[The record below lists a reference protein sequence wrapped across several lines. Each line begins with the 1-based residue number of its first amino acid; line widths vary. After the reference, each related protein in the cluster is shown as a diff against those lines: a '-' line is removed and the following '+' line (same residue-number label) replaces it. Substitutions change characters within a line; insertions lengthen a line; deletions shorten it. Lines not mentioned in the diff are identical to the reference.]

1 MAHAAVPMLGV
12 PCREGRWTWPVVV
25 VAAANWR
32 PEKKKMKDLV
42 VFLFFFEDQFA
53 IGRMYCARIYV

>member
-32 PEKKKMKDLV
+32 PEKKMKDLV